1 MKKAKGH
8 TYSEKDRLRGYAS
21 VYSRKVFCNLLKYE
35 DYTRMDCLHVRYDA
49 GRKKEKTYLSY
60 IKYMYRSMVKGYRC
74 EYVYKNAIIN
84 DILQKYALKDTVVFN
99 EFAIRKTIVDL
110 VMFNGHS
117 RAFEIKTEYDSTIR
131 LANQLA
137 EYARLFQQCYVVFPE
152 HLAEFYIQE
161 VPKTVGLIA
170 LKYKNGQICLEEIR
184 EAEYNLSL
192 DATLL
197 MKCLRTEEYKK
208 IVTDCFGALPQVSCF
223 KMYEACESMIA
234 RLPKNVL
241 HDCFVRTM
249 KQRNNNTRLLKKVS
263 PEMRQM
269 CLQLGLSAEQ
279 MNQLNIYL
287 KKPLNY

>member
-1 MKKAKGH
+1 MVKVQSY
-8 TYSEKDRLRGYAS
+8 TEKDRLRGYAS

-35 DYTRMDCLHVRYDA
+35 DYARMDCLHARYDA

-60 IKYMYRSMVKGYRC
+60 IKYMYRNMVKDYRC

-99 EFAIRKTIVDL
+99 EFVIRKTIVDL

-117 RAFEIKTEYDSTIR
+117 RAFEIKTEYDSTAR
-131 LANQLA
+131 LASQLA

-152 HLAEFYIQE
+152 HLSELYIQE
-161 VPKTVGLIA
+161 VPETVGLIA

-184 EAEYNLSL
+184 TAACNQSI

-197 MKCLRTEEYKK
+197 MKCLRTEESKK
-208 IVTDCFGALPQVSCF
+208 IITDRFGSLPQVSCF

-234 RLPKNVL
+234 QLPNEEL
-241 HDCFVRTM
+241 QHCFVRTM
-249 KQRNNNTRLLKKVS
+249 KQRKNNTRLLKKVS

-269 CLQLGLSAEQ
+269 CLQLGLTAEQ
-279 MNQLNIYL
+279 INQLNTYL
-287 KKPLNY
+287 KKPLN